1 MGLRQKKE
9 RQRDN
14 LPLPTLVFFLPLCSS
29 LAFLLLSLYLLQPF
43 CFMTVQSLW
52 SPDEV
57 SSSGLCFSIH
67 RISQSMST
75 TVLCVQNVCESL
87 LPPNPSTCILHPL
100 KYSFKIEV
108 IDISFFTV
116 SFVCNSGM
124 N

>member
-14 LPLPTLVFFLPLCSS
+14 LPLPTLVFFLPLRSS

-75 TVLCVQNVCESL
+75 TVLCVQNMCVSL
-87 LPPNPSTCILHPL
+87 LLPNPSTCILHPL
-100 KYSFKIEV
+100 KHSFKIEV
-108 IDISFFTV
+108 IDVSFFTV
-116 SFVCNSGM
+116 SFVCKSGM